1 MTTVTF
7 SETSVRQKESVDW
20 RGGGRL
26 ILGNSEID
34 GWKDFIELFTGSGH
48 LASVKFKKSQSTR
61 GEHLRV
67 RLQPYLCNLL
77 VESRL
82 LSLI

>member
-20 RGGGRL
+20 RGGGGRL

-34 GWKDFIELFTGSGH
+34 CCKDFIEFFTGSGH
-48 LASVKFKKSQSTR
+48 LASVKFKKSQSAHAQTR
-61 GEHLRV
+61 
-67 RLQPYLCNLL
+67 
-77 VESRL
+77 
-82 LSLI
+82 